1 MLTARQQ
8 YLINVYVKLNSAG
21 RKDQFERGRY
31 ADPRQSAYSQ
41 VIDVSSWNEAGP
53 LLGQFPSP
61 TELDELQKLG
71 YITIKSNGA
80 VTATKLA
87 RSSTTG
93 SYGHIAP

>member
-8 YLINVYVKLNSAG
+8 YLINVYAKLNSAG

-31 ADPRQSAYSQ
+31 NDPRQGCSA
-41 VIDVSSWNEAGP
+41 VTVAEWNEAGP

-61 TELDELQKLG
+61 TELDELEQLG

-87 RSSTTG
+87 KSSTTG